1 MEVKIKSEDVKNRTR
16 EYEISGDI
24 SVQNIDLLAAKMKD
38 SVASCDVLTVNLKQ
52 ITGFDVA
59 AFQFFYSLKNSF
71 VRDKKKLT
79 VKCGLSNEV
88 SQLLSNCGIKDLA
101 DVLSV
106 KQEN

>member
-1 MEVKIKSEDVKNRTR
+1 MEVKIKSEDVKNRKR

-38 SVASCDVLTVNLKQ
+38 AVSACDVLTVNLKQ

-71 VRDKKKLT
+71 IRDKKCLT

-88 SQLLSNCGIKDLA
+88 SQLLLNCGIKDLA
-101 DVLSV
+101 ETLSY
-106 KQEN
+106 KNEN